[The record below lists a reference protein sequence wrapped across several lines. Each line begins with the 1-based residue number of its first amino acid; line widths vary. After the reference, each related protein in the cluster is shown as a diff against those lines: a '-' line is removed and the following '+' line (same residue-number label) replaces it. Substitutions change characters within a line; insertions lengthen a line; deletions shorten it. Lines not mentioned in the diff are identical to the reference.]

1 MTAKTT
7 AEALFNNFITYYGIP
22 SRIHS
27 DQGANFE
34 SQIIKELC
42 QITGIKKSRTT
53 SYHAMGNGQ
62 CERYN
67 RTLLDMLG
75 TLRPNQKQNWKLYI
89 NPLVHAYNCTR
100 NESTGLS
107 PYFLMFGRNPRLAI
121 DDEFGINKTEWKS
134 TSKYIN
140 DLKENMKAAYELV
153 NKNTKRAQEK
163 QKEGYDQRVRGAEI
177 RTGDRVLVKI
187 VTFDGKHKISD
198 KWEDEPY
205 IVLDQLDLSIPVFQ
219 IQKETTKGKI
229 RTLHRNLLLPISQ
242 LNFYKTHKELEES
255 KEIEKPKPKPRT
267 RARKQKKETEDV
279 HIDTSYRYEDT
290 SSDEEIEIIRHVPV
304 YRDEMQGNVV
314 HRDVHRDDVHRND
327 VHRDDVQR
335 VNHEAYHDGSIRER
349 GNEAEK
355 VPHAEIPEQHP
366 QQDAEVEED
375 DGVTQNEEREIPR
388 RSSRKKKKPAWM
400 NNQEYIFS
408 QQHSLEWMR
417 KCQFL
422 DDLKKSQEMKKYED
436 QIVQTMLDIL
446 KNN

>member
-1 MTAKTT
+1 M
-7 AEALFNNFITYYGIP
+7 I
-22 SRIHS
+22 
-27 DQGANFE
+27 
-34 SQIIKELC
+34 
-42 QITGIKKSRTT
+42 
-53 SYHAMGNGQ
+53 
-62 CERYN
+62 
-67 RTLLDMLG
+67 
-75 TLRPNQKQNWKLYI
+75 
-89 NPLVHAYNCTR
+89 
-100 NESTGLS
+100 
-107 PYFLMFGRNPRLAI
+107 
-121 DDEFGINKTEWKS
+121 
-134 TSKYIN
+134 
-140 DLKENMKAAYELV
+140 
-153 NKNTKRAQEK
+153 
-163 QKEGYDQRVRGAEI
+163 EI
-177 RTGDRVLVKI
+177 KI

-205 IVLDQLDLSIPVFQ
+205 IVLDQPDLSIQVFQ

-267 RARKQKKETEDV
+267 RARKQNKETEDV

-304 YRDEMQGNVV
+304 HRDEMQGNVV
-314 HRDVHRDDVHRND
+314 HRDVLRDD
-327 VHRDDVQR
+327 VHRDDVQI

-375 DGVTQNEEREIPR
+375 DGVTPNEEREIPR
-388 RSSRKKKKPAWM
+388 RSSRERKKPAWM
-400 NNQEYIFS
+400 NNHEYIFS

-446 KNN
+446 KSN